1 MAGAERRQA
10 KEAASANEQ
19 DDPETR
25 AVHKHV
31 GLLCMKPRQIL
42 RASLSFASSEEAASS
57 PALDAKRFHASAV
70 ESRLHGGGL
79 YSPPAPDFCS
89 ATESRETN
97 RTLHNATGPVR
108 NDLHAQP
115 LSMSGCVCVARCTG
129 CFSIFLR
136 IILGTTATTCVTS
149 VVLGHVFL

>member
-1 MAGAERRQA
+1 VAGAERRQE
-10 KEAASANEQ
+10 KEAASANEERRSRDQ
-19 DDPETR
+19 SRPQTYWL
-25 AVHKHV
+25 A
-31 GLLCMKPRQIL
+31 MP
-42 RASLSFASSEEAASS
+42 EAASDTS
-57 PALDAKRFHASAV
+57 GELELRV
-70 ESRLHGGGL
+70 IRRSRLVTSVGCKKVPRIGRRVQAARRAL

-97 RTLHNATGPVR
+97 WTLHNATGPVR